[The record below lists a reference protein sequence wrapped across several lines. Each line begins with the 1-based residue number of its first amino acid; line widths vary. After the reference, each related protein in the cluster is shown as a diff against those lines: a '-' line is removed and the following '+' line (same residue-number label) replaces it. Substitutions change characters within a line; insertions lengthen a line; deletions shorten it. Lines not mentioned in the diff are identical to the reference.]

1 MRIHA
6 RFNGDLIEA
15 FGGARLTVSLPEG
28 ATLGEL
34 VHCLRERH
42 PGASSGLDAALPILD
57 GQHLSPKQPLAE
69 GQEVAFLL
77 PVAGG

>member
-1 MRIHA
+1 MRISA
-6 RFNGDLIEA
+6 RFNGGLIEV

-42 PGASSGLDAALPILD
+42 PRASSGLESAVPILD
-57 GQHLSPKQPLAE
+57 GRHIPPEEPLAE

-77 PVAGG
+77 PMAGG

>member
-6 RFNGDLIEA
+6 RFNGGLVEI

-34 VHCLRERH
+34 VSCLRERH
-42 PGASSGLDAALPILD
+42 PRASPGLEAALPILD
-57 GQHLSPKQPLAE
+57 GRHISPREPLAE